1 MPKLLSATNVR
12 PENAVLVYSLDLK
25 KNKAALWGMNLG
37 SVFLLFIFGWF
48 FVWYARL
55 VRPRF
60 LAEVGSRSFNPIIF
74 VISLVVVF
82 VVMIVVHE
90 LIHGAFF
97 WVFTRQPPKFGLR
110 GWYAFASAPGW
121 YFPRR
126 QYLVIGLAPVVCLS
140 VLGSFLLAVLP
151 AEALVLVLFAV
162 ILNAAS
168 SIGDLWICIRLMF
181 ERRPVV
187 VEDVGDGMSF
197 YKLG

>member
-1 MPKLLSATNVR
+1 MPNLLRATNVR

-37 SVFLLFIFGWF
+37 SVVLLLIFGWF
-48 FVWYARL
+48 FVGYARL
-55 VRPRF
+55 VRPNI
-60 LAEVGSRSFNPIIF
+60 LAEVGSRPFDPITF

-82 VVMIVVHE
+82 VLMIVVHE

-140 VLGSFLLAVLP
+140 VLGMLLLALLP
-151 AEALVLVLFAV
+151 AGALVLTLFAV

-181 ERRPVV
+181 ERRPVL

-197 YKLG
+197 YALG

>member
-1 MPKLLSATNVR
+1 MPKLLRATNVQ

-37 SVFLLFIFGWF
+37 SVLLLLVFGWF

-55 VRPRF
+55 VRPNI
-60 LAEVGSRSFNPIIF
+60 LAEVGARSFNPIYF
-74 VISLVVVF
+74 VISLFVVF

-90 LIHGAFF
+90 LIHGLFF
-97 WVFTRQPPKFGLR
+97 WVFTRQRPKFGLR

-140 VLGSFLLAVLP
+140 LLGMTLLVVLP
-151 AEALVLVLFAV
+151 AGALVLVLFAV
-162 ILNAAS
+162 IFNSAS

-197 YKLG
+197 YALG